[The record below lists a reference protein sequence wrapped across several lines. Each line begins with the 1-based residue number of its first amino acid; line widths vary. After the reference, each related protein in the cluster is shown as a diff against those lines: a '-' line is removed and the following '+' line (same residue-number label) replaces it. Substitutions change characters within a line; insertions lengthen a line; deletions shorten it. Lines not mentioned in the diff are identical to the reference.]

1 MRTSTSHWTSL
12 LLLIL
17 VVSIPASV
25 WARKPPTPPTDFDE
39 RAMTGSTQLEDRITA
54 GMALERLTD
63 EELEAI
69 KDVAMKPGGEKEL
82 SRYVAAL
89 LGRDQL
95 QAAVNVL
102 QQLSWEDFANEVKAA
117 DVLDLLMGQLRWG
130 TCAQAAATR
139 LERRLERSTFLV
151 RALCLQR
158 SGAPEAAME
167 NLEAAHNLDPLEP
180 SYKAL
185 IIRLLEERA
194 AGHQLPPAPEEVFR
208 ELQRATARQ
217 GPVERLF
224 VYHLSGRKDPA
235 WLFGNLEWGGFGASE
250 LREVILSRSRSYR
263 YCHAAAKFQG
273 KPRKKAL
280 SGAVTVV
287 WRIDAL
293 GRVTEPTLVE
303 PNWGGH
309 EQGDWL
315 NACLLDQIEHLRF
328 PRPHYSLPMP
338 ARHRFSFTD

>member
-1 MRTSTSHWTSL
+1 
-12 LLLIL
+12 
-17 VVSIPASV
+17 
-25 WARKPPTPPTDFDE
+25 
-39 RAMTGSTQLEDRITA
+39 MTGSTNLEDRITA
-54 GMALERLTD
+54 GLALERLTD
-63 EELEAI
+63 EELEAL
-69 KDVAMKPGGEKEL
+69 KEAALLPGGEKAL

-102 QQLSWEDFANEVKAA
+102 QQLSWEDFKNEMKASDA
-117 DVLDLLMGQLRWG
+117 LDLLMGQLRWG

-139 LERRLERSTFLV
+139 LERRLERPTFLV

-158 SGAPEAAME
+158 AGDPEAALE

-185 IIRLLEERA
+185 IIAQFEERGG
-194 AGHQLPPAPEEVFR
+194 GHQLPPAPEEVFR
-208 ELQRATARQ
+208 AFQRATAQ
-217 GPVERLF
+217 VGPLERLF
-224 VYHLSGRKDPA
+224 VYHLTGRRDPA

-273 KPRKKAL
+273 KPRKKKL
-280 SGAVTVV
+280 TGSVTVV
-287 WRIDAL
+287 WHIDAL
-293 GRVTEPTLVE
+293 GRVQEPTLVE
-303 PNWGGH
+303 PNWNGH

-315 NACLLDQIEHLRF
+315 NACLLDQIQYLRF
-328 PRPHYSLPMP
+328 PRPLYSLPMP
-338 ARHRFSFTD
+338 ARHRFSFAE